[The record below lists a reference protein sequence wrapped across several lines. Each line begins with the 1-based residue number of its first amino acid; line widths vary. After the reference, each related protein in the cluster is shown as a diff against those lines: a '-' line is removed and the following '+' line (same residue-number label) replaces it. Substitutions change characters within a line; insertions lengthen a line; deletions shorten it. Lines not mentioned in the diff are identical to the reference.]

1 MPKAKLKEKPAGR
14 PEALT
19 FEQALAE
26 LEQIIDKLESGQLAL
41 DEALALF
48 ERGQQLT
55 AACGAQ
61 LDNAELKIQKLVPKP
76 EGYGLQDMDEAEL
89 EG

>member
-1 MPKAKLKEKPAGR
+1 MPRAKLKEKPASQTE
-14 PEALT
+14 PAS

-26 LEQIIDKLESGQLAL
+26 LEQIVGRLESGQLPL

-48 ERGQQLT
+48 ERGQHLT
-55 AACGAQ
+55 AWCGAQ
-61 LDNAELKIQKLVPKP
+61 LDSAELKIQKLAPKLD
-76 EGYGLQDMDEAEL
+76 GYTLQDLDEAET

>member
-1 MPKAKLKEKPAGR
+1 MPKTKLKEKPAS
-14 PEALT
+14 PVESLS

-26 LEQIIDKLESGQLAL
+26 LEQIIGKLESAQLAL

-55 AACGAQ
+55 TWCETQ
-61 LDNAELKIQKLVPKP
+61 LDNAELKIQKLAPKQN
-76 EGYGLQDMDEAEL
+76 GYALRDAGDAEL

>member
-1 MPKAKLKEKPAGR
+1 MPKAKLKEKPAS
-14 PEALT
+14 PVESLS

-26 LEQIIDKLESGQLAL
+26 LEQIISKLESAQLAL

-55 AACGAQ
+55 TWCGTQ
-61 LDNAELKIQKLVPKP
+61 LDNAELKIQKLAPKQN
-76 EGYGLQDMDEAEL
+76 GYALQDAGDAEL

>member
-1 MPKAKLKEKPAGR
+1 MPKAKLKEKPASR
-14 PEALT
+14 VEPVS

-26 LEQIIDKLESGQLAL
+26 LEQIVDKLESGQLAL

-55 AACGAQ
+55 AWCGAQ
-61 LDNAELKIQKLVPKP
+61 LDNAELKIQKLAPKLD
-76 EGYGLQDMDEAEL
+76 GYALQDLPDAEI

>member
-1 MPKAKLKEKPAGR
+1 MPKSKLKEKPAGQV
-14 PEALT
+14 EKLS

-26 LEQIIDKLESGQLAL
+26 LEQIVGKLESGQLAL
-41 DEALALF
+41 DEALTLF

-55 AACGAQ
+55 AWCGTQ
-61 LDNAELKIQKLVPKP
+61 LDNAELKIQKLAPRP
-76 EGYGLQDMDEAEL
+76 DGYTLQDMDEAEI

>member
-1 MPKAKLKEKPAGR
+1 MPKAKLKEKPAS
-14 PEALT
+14 PVESLS

-26 LEQIIDKLESGQLAL
+26 LEQIIGKLESGQLAL

-55 AACGAQ
+55 NWCGTQ
-61 LDNAELKIQKLVPKP
+61 LDSAELKIQKLAPKHN
-76 EGYGLQDMDEAEL
+76 GYALQDAAEAEL

>member
-14 PEALT
+14 AEPAS

-26 LEQIIDKLESGQLAL
+26 LEQIIGKLESGQLPL

-55 AACGAQ
+55 TWCGAQ
-61 LDNAELKIQKLVPKP
+61 LDNAELKIQKLAPRLD
-76 EGYGLQDMDEAEL
+76 GYALQDVDDAEI

>member
-1 MPKAKLKEKPAGR
+1 MPKAKLKEKPSS
-14 PEALT
+14 PVESLS

-26 LEQIIDKLESGQLAL
+26 LEQIIGRLETGQLPL

-55 AACGAQ
+55 TWCGTQ
-61 LDNAELKIQKLVPKP
+61 LDNAELKIQKLAPKLDGYTLQEMDDAEM
-76 EGYGLQDMDEAEL
+76 EG
-89 EG
+89 

>member
-1 MPKAKLKEKPAGR
+1 LS
-14 PEALT
+14 

-26 LEQIIDKLESGQLAL
+26 LEQIIDQLESGQLAL

-55 AACGAQ
+55 TACGAQ
-61 LDNAELKIQKLVPKP
+61 LDNAELKIQKLAPKP
-76 EGYGLQDMDEAEL
+76 EGYALQDTDEAEI

>member
-1 MPKAKLKEKPAGR
+1 MAKAKLKEKPAS
-14 PEALT
+14 PVESLS

-26 LEQIIDKLESGQLAL
+26 LEQIIGKLESGQLAL

-55 AACGAQ
+55 TWCGAQ
-61 LDNAELKIQKLVPKP
+61 LDSAELKIQKLAPKP
-76 EGYGLQDMDEAEL
+76 NGYALQDAADAEF

>member
-14 PEALT
+14 AEPVS

-26 LEQIIDKLESGQLAL
+26 LEQIISKLESEQLAL

-55 AACGAQ
+55 AWCGAQ
-61 LDNAELKIQKLVPKP
+61 LDRAELKIQKLVPKSD
-76 EGYGLQDMDEAEL
+76 GYTLQDIEAAEI
-89 EG
+89 EE

>member
-1 MPKAKLKEKPAGR
+1 MPRAKLKEKPVSQTE
-14 PEALT
+14 PVS

-26 LEQIIDKLESGQLAL
+26 LEQIIGKLESEQLAL

-55 AACGAQ
+55 AWCGAQ
-61 LDNAELKIQKLVPKP
+61 LDKAELRIQKLAPKSD
-76 EGYGLQDMDEAEL
+76 GYTLQEVDGAEI
-89 EG
+89 EE